1 MDIKSLVDEEKSEE
15 QTLWDMQLEAGFH
28 VLMVMDSSMRVVWKA
43 NDEFVENIVGRGKE
57 LAKKTENQ
65 EIGWQLAVTTAL
77 KNNSELRWTF
87 EDTVKLCC

>member
-77 KNNSELRWTF
+77 KNNSELHWTF